1 MNKKVIVIGAGGHAK
16 VIGEIIESNND
27 TLIGFL
33 DDKQEGKNIIGKISD
48 ISKLHEE
55 DKEIEFII
63 AIGNN
68 EIRNKIY
75 ADNPKLNYYKA
86 IHPSAIISKSATIGE
101 GTAIMANVVLNT
113 NSSIGNNCIINTS
126 SVVEHDCI
134 VEDGAHISYCVTLG
148 AGSKIGKE
156 AYIDIGAIIA
166 RGAIVN
172 PYQKIDIRE
181 IIKK

>member
-16 VIGEIIESNND
+16 VIGEIIENNND
-27 TLIGFL
+27 ILIGYL
-33 DDKQEGKNIIGKISD
+33 DDKQKDKNIIGKISD
-48 ISKLHEE
+48 ISKLHKDNE
-55 DKEIEFII
+55 EIEFII

-113 NSSIGNNCIINTS
+113 NSSIGKNCIINTS

-148 AGSKIGKE
+148 AGSKIGKGT
-156 AYIDIGAIIA
+156 YIDIGAIVA

-181 IIKK
+181 ICRG